1 MHVAIIGAAGML
13 GRKLTAR
20 LAVDGRLGSADLD
33 HLTLLDVVEPDP
45 PAGWTGT
52 LDRARVD
59 LGDPAGAVSAVA
71 GRPARRRPFRC
82 RSPGSVADTLWSPS
96 GRA

>member
-1 MHVAIIGAAGML
+1 VHVAIIGAAGML

-33 HLTLLDVVEPDP
+33 RLTLLDVVEPDP

-71 GRPARRRPFRC
+71 GRQ
-82 RSPGSVADTLWSPS
+82 TW
-96 GRA
+96 